1 MANITQ
7 NIINKLKS
15 HEARLTE
22 CESLKGY
29 TNSDDVRHIFD
40 QKFNEKNSANYATQ
54 EDVEEAF
61 QKYVSS
67 EQNMVSQLSSNHSVF
82 DERLNKLNEQL
93 SNVLNKFDEVRG
105 ELNTVKGSHEKLK
118 QDHDALNATYS
129 ALSVRHDE
137 LVAFIESKDE

>member
-7 NIINKLKS
+7 NIINKLKN
-15 HEARLTE
+15 HEVRLTE
-22 CESLKGY
+22 CETLKGY
-29 TNSDDVRHIFD
+29 TTSDDVRHIFD

-67 EQNMVSQLSSNHSVF
+67 EQNMVSQLSSNQSVF
-82 DERLNKLNEQL
+82 DGRINKINEQL
-93 SNVLNKFDEVRG
+93 SNVLNKFDELRG
-105 ELNTVKGSHEKLK
+105 QLNSLKDSHEKLQ
-118 QDHDALNATYS
+118 QDHDALNATHN

-137 LVAFIESKDE
+137 LVEIVEKKDE